1 MLSGGL
7 ALAELVAFL
16 VWRPGTLLIV
26 LAAALVL
33 ALSVAVAVR
42 LRPGAV
48 RDMLWIVVLAQ
59 AYLVVV
65 PLVIG
70 FSLAIGLVLAV
81 VLLVAFVAVAVRY
94 RF

>member
-1 MLSGGL
+1 MLSSGL
-7 ALAELVAFL
+7 ALAELIAFL
-16 VWRPGTLLIV
+16 VWRPNTLLIV

-33 ALSVAVAVR
+33 ALAVAAAMR
-42 LRPGAV
+42 IRPGAV
-48 RDMLWIVVLAQ
+48 RDVLWIVALAQ

-70 FSLAIGLVLAV
+70 FSLAIGLILAV